1 MSDKALPNWVKLS
14 KKRFDTVKNAV
25 QNAKRDNLQSIPQ
38 HASLINFDNSNKVIQ
53 DIVHGNIT

>member
-38 HASLINFDNSNKVIQ
+38 YASLINFDNSNMTISLKKK
-53 DIVHGNIT
+53 H

>member
-1 MSDKALPNWVKLS
+1 MSDKALPNWVKVS

-38 HASLINFDNSNKVIQ
+38 YASLINFDNSNMTISLKKK
-53 DIVHGNIT
+53 H